1 MKKISFLVLTAALM
15 LFLAACGGK
24 DAPTD
29 STGSP
34 AAANSAAQPEA
45 TPAVPDV
52 VGTYKTADLFDTTYV
67 FHENTTYDIES
78 DSRAADV
85 GKGTYT
91 VDSNGTLQLT
101 DVEGG
106 THNFKIKDGY
116 IYRTDALSYF
126 EKDEEYGL
134 ELTLDSNGR
143 TNQTFQSELIYS
155 NGDRHIFALI
165 LKDDG
170 TCEVKYNVLAD
181 KGYGDR
187 LVRENF
193 DGTYSVE
200 NDVMTV
206 NYNGA
211 DHTMLIED
219 GLLYFY
225 VLEESSDAESV
236 DAQSQAEESTDA
248 AIASIEEALQG
259 AWVHETTT
267 ITFSDGRFVYD
278 YICVSDGKRDA
289 PEGNYEI
296 GEKTIALHYDSGA
309 STEIDY
315 TFEDGVL
322 SLFGERGIPPV
333 QFSYI
338 KQ

>member
-1 MKKISFLVLTAALM
+1 MKKILILVLTVALI
-15 LFLAACGGK
+15 LSLAACGGK
-24 DAPTD
+24 DTATD
-29 STGSP
+29 SAGSP
-34 AAANSAAQPEA
+34 AEENSADQSEA
-45 TPAVPDV
+45 TLAVSDI
-52 VGTYKTADLFDTTYV
+52 VGTYKTANIFDTTYV

-78 DSRAADV
+78 DSRTADV

-91 VDSNGTLQLT
+91 VAPNGGLELN
-101 DVEGG
+101 DVEGS
-106 THNFKIKDGY
+106 THHFKSKDGY

-165 LKDDG
+165 LKEDG

-181 KGYGDR
+181 KGYGER
-187 LVRENF
+187 LVRESF

-225 VLEESSDAESV
+225 VLEKDSGAAVTET
-236 DAQSQAEESTDA
+236 QGQAEET
-248 AIASIEEALQG
+248 AIAPIEEALQG

-267 ITFSDGRFVYD
+267 ITFTDGRFVYD
-278 YICVSDGKRDA
+278 YIRVSDGKRDA
-289 PEGNYEI
+289 PEGNYKI
-296 GEKTIALHYDSGA
+296 GEKTIALQYDSGA
-309 STEIDY
+309 STEMDY